1 MRVIALCLA
10 GPLGVDRTS
19 DRQWISDFRA
29 AYDERRSPQ
38 FPAERLVERDDVLD
52 VVAECSAHRIDAV
65 VLSVTMP
72 GLSPTVLADIAG
84 SGVHVVLMVFND
96 VEARIFSDTEG
107 VRVVAA
113 DSDPAVAAEAIQ
125 AAVAR
130 PSRSGQR
137 SPLVSIPSSDANLD
151 GSSATAAQHR
161 GLSEP
166 DGGEGRPSHGH
177 RDADL
182 SESRQRRPVVIGVWG
197 PAGAPGRTAATVA
210 LAAEFEAQSDSAGV
224 LVIDA
229 DPDTG
234 GVADLAGLVPTASGI
249 ISAITEARQGK
260 QHFDLSCHTMTVD
273 TSRPSH
279 RFRRGHQRGRLEVLT
294 GVPVADRASELMVS
308 PATWKRFESSLTEYD
323 WAVVDLGRSPRAARW
338 SDGRVD
344 GWESLTVLLA
354 DRCDVVV
361 AVTAADPIG
370 LARCLTEWPR
380 QWQPTSRQT
389 REPAPTGEECPAP
402 VLVVVNRSRP
412 LWTTGSR
419 GRQIAELL
427 NQGVGCCEVSFVP
440 DDPDAWDRH
449 TSQAGLDRP
458 RLAPSTGIARQ
469 AWQHVATSVRSVVDR
484 TATTI
489 A

>member
-1 MRVIALCLA
+1 MRVVALCLA
-10 GPLGVDRTS
+10 GPPGVDRTS
-19 DRQWISDFRA
+19 DRQWISDFRS
-29 AYDERRSPQ
+29 AYDERRSQQ
-38 FPAERLVERDDVLD
+38 FPAERFVERDDILD
-52 VVAECSAHRIDAV
+52 VVAECSAHRVDAV
-65 VLSVTMP
+65 VLSVSMP

-96 VEARIFSDTEG
+96 VEARIFSATEG
-107 VRVVAA
+107 VSVVAV
-113 DSDPAVAAEAIQ
+113 DSHPAVAAEAIQ
-125 AAVAR
+125 AAVAS
-130 PSRSGQR
+130 PSGSGQQ
-137 SPLVSIPSSDANLD
+137 STLVSIPSSGANLD
-151 GSSATAAQHR
+151 GSSGAVAQDR
-161 GLSEP
+161 GLSDT
-166 DGGEGRPSHGH
+166 DGGKGRQCHGH
-177 RDADL
+177 RDTDL

-210 LAAEFEAQSDSAGV
+210 LAAELEAQSDSAGV

-260 QHFDLSCHTMTVD
+260 RHFDLSGHTMTID
-273 TSRPSH
+273 ANRPSD
-279 RFRRGHQRGRLEVLT
+279 RWRRGHQRGRLEVLT

-308 PATWKRFESSLTEYD
+308 PATWKRFESALTEYD
-323 WAVVDLGRSPRAARW
+323 WAVVDLGRSPRAASW
-338 SDGRVD
+338 SDARVD
-344 GWESLTVLLA
+344 GWESLTGLLA

-370 LARCLTEWPR
+370 LARCLTEWSR
-380 QWQPTSRQT
+380 QWQPSSRQT
-389 REPAPTGEECPAP
+389 REPAPTDDGRPAP
-402 VLVVVNRSRP
+402 VLAVVNRSRP
-412 LWTTGSR
+412 LWTKGSR

-440 DDPDAWDRH
+440 DDPDAWDQH
-449 TSQAGLDRP
+449 TAQAGLDRP

-469 AWQHVATSVRSVVDR
+469 AWQHVATSVRSAVDR
-484 TATTI
+484 TGATI